1 MIMRKTIAILLALM
15 TIISILSSCG
25 NSADQESNIHSVD
38 IEPERV
44 IVQEFGYIS
53 PSMSSQIADVNNLE
67 AVTEISS
74 HIIKCEIKSLDNV
87 IYTDTDEF
95 NFEYSVE
102 VVEIMLDVS
111 GTLAVGDIIPVTS
124 SEGIMKASEAAKMIK
139 DSPRAKK
146 FGILQGKYN
155 DNDYITSSTWDA
167 IPIEVGKTYIMFITD
182 RYYADEGVYAESGRS
197 FLFEVEEQ
205 SVYSSRAMTRNKK
218 TTNDIVSEILA
229 QIEVRTGRA
238 DEVGV
243 DQYMIEL
250 GEKQK
255 NSNDK

>member
-1 MIMRKTIAILLALM
+1 MIMRRTITILLALT
-15 TIISILSSCG
+15 TIMSILSSCG
-25 NSADQESNIHSVD
+25 NSAGQENIIQPD
-38 IEPERV
+38 NIEPERI

-74 HIIKCEIKSLDNV
+74 HIIKCVIKSLDNV

-102 VVEIMLDVS
+102 VVDIMLDVS
-111 GTLAVGDIIPVTS
+111 STLSVGDIIQVTS
-124 SEGIMKASEAAKMIK
+124 SEGIMKASEAAQMIK

-146 FGILQGKYN
+146 FGILQGEYN
-155 DNDYITSSTWDA
+155 DNEYITSSTWDA

-182 RYYADEGVYAESGRS
+182 RYLADEGVYAESGRS

-205 SVYSSRAMTRNKK
+205 SVFNNRAMTMSTK
-218 TTNDIVSEILA
+218 TTNEIVSEILA
-229 QIEVRTGRA
+229 QIAVRTGRA

-250 GEKQK
+250 GEQQK
-255 NSNDK
+255 RLNDK